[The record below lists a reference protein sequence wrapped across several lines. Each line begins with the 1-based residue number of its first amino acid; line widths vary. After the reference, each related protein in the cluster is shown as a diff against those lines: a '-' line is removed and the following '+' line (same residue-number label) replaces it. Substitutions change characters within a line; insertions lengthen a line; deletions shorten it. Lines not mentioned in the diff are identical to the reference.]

1 MHARKKVILLTL
13 TCFLVILAVA
23 AIYRTVAVPKQIAF
37 DPNSCPSIGNQNAG
51 IEMVL
56 FEDFACPSCHRFM
69 SGIFPEI
76 QAAYIEPGLAKF
88 VLIPIVIHE
97 KSKVVA
103 NAVLEIQAQA
113 PQLVFPFLQRLIQEF
128 GDRDPTELEL
138 TRLAA
143 SMGGVRIVDFAAG
156 LRLGR
161 YDQQLSENFQLAK
174 VAMKKD
180 LKTPTLFI
188 NGSMIHQ
195 LSFQAIS
202 ERVDRIGVVR

>member
-13 TCFLVILAVA
+13 TCFLAILAMA
-23 AIYRTVAVPKQIAF
+23 AIYRTVAVPKQIPF
-37 DPNSCPSIGNQNAG
+37 DSAACPSIGNENAR

-56 FEDFACPSCHRFM
+56 FEDFACPSCHQFM
-69 SGIFPEI
+69 SGIFPKI
-76 QAAYIEPGLAKF
+76 QEAYINPGFAKF

-97 KSKVVA
+97 KSKIVA

-113 PQLVFPFLQRLIQEF
+113 PQLVFPFLHRLIQEF
-128 GDRDPTELEL
+128 GDREPTELEL

-143 SMGGVRIVDFAAG
+143 SMGSVRVVDFAAG

-174 VAMKKD
+174 VVMAKD

-188 NGSMIHQ
+188 NGSMIHK

-202 ERVDRIGVVR
+202 ERVDRIGVLH